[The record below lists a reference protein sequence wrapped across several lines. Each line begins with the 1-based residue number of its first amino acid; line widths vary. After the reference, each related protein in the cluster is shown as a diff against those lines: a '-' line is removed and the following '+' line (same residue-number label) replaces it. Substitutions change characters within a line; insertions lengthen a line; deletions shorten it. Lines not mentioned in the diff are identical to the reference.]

1 MCLMMHGLK
10 SQRRS
15 DEGSAVG
22 QHPAKTSALSGIVTQ
37 QDRAAG
43 LRAFIRRGESDSA
56 VTRDLTAAP
65 LFSRAQ
71 AFPHQEQIPSR
82 ATLVNRQ
89 GRAGVIEF
97 CGHDYQMSGQRVTD
111 D

>member
-1 MCLMMHGLK
+1 
-10 SQRRS
+10 
-15 DEGSAVG
+15 
-22 QHPAKTSALSGIVTQ
+22 VTQ

-56 VTRDLTAAP
+56 VTWDLTAAP
-65 LFSRAQ
+65 LFSRTQACRAQ